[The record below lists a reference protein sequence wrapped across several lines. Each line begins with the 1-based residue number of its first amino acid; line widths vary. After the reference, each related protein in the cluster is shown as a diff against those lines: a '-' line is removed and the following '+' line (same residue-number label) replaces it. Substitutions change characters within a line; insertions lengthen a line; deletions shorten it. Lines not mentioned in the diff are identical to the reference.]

1 MKAPIPGIA
10 VGYIVAA
17 CRPPPRSPSKRGPG
31 MRFLERSTLFSMRA
45 WQHEREVVPDGRV
58 CTVTDRLTFELR
70 RPLDRA
76 PGLRRLSRVIVAWL
90 FRHRH
95 RRLAKQFGA
104 GG

>member
-1 MKAPIPGIA
+1 
-10 VGYIVAA
+10 
-17 CRPPPRSPSKRGPG
+17 
-31 MRFLERSTLFSMRA
+31 MRFLERSTLFSMRP